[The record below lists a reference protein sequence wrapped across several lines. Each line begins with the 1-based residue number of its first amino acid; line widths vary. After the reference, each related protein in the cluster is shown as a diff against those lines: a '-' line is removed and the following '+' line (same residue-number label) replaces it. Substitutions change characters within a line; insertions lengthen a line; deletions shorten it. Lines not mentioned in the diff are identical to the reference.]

1 MAKIILKTIKDL
13 SRWKKDLNKDINF
26 VPTMGN
32 LHKGHQEL
40 IKSANTTSCGLTLV
54 SIFVNPL
61 QFEDKEDFQNY
72 PKTTLK
78 DHAIAFHS
86 GADVLFL
93 PKEEDLFPK
102 DYNELKFI
110 RASKE
115 LNSTLCGSN
124 RIGHFDGVCKVVYR
138 LLELINPRFLFLG
151 EKDWQ
156 QLLIIKNMIKEMKL
170 NVQIKAIPTQRDND
184 GIPFS
189 SRNNLL
195 QKKDKEKLIFFS
207 KKLHEAKAKFLQEK
221 VIDMDYLIKEFTKKN
236 ISIEYL
242 KLVDAF
248 SLQEKTHLKGI
259 SMLAGA
265 IRCGH
270 TRLID
275 HIFLMRTKPIIAID
289 GPAGSGKSTVT
300 KLLARKLKL
309 LYLDTGAMY
318 RALSWFLINQNV
330 DLSKN
335 DDLKK
340 NLSKISI
347 IFKSDKNSN
356 QDVFINDIC
365 VTTEIRSQKISSIVS
380 KIAAINE
387 VREFLVN
394 EQKKIGNK
402 GGIVAEG
409 RDIGSTV
416 FPKAELKI
424 YLTASINERAKRRQ
438 LELERSSNEKI
449 SFSDIKE
456 QIKSRDKNDMN
467 RSLSPLIKAK
477 DAILIES
484 DGLSVSQIV
493 EKIIKIYDERI
504 PKEIQL

>member
-1 MAKIILKTIKDL
+1 MTKIILKTIKDL
-13 SRWKKDLNKDINF
+13 LKWKKDLNKDINF

-40 IKSANTTSCGLTLV
+40 IKSANIKNCSVTLV
-54 SIFVNPL
+54 SIYVNPL
-61 QFEDKEDFQNY
+61 QFDDKEDFQNY

-78 DHAIAFHS
+78 DQAIAFHS

-93 PKEEDLFPK
+93 PNQEDLFPI
-102 DYNELKFI
+102 DYKELKFI

-115 LNSTLCGSN
+115 LNSTLCGSK

-138 LLELINPRFLFLG
+138 FLDLINPRFLFLG

-170 NVQIKAIPTQRDND
+170 NVQIKSIPTQRDNH

-221 VIDMDYLIKEFTKKN
+221 VIDIDYLMKELTKKN

-248 SLQEKTHLKGI
+248 SLQEKTHPKGI

-265 IRCGH
+265 IKCGN

-275 HIFLMRTKPIIAID
+275 HVFLMRNKPIIAID

-330 DLSKN
+330 DLYKN
-335 DDLKK
+335 DDFKK
-340 NLSKISI
+340 TLSKISI
-347 IFKSDKNSN
+347 IF
-356 QDVFINDIC
+356 
-365 VTTEIRSQKISSIVS
+365 R
-380 KIAAINE
+380 
-387 VREFLVN
+387 L
-394 EQKKIGNK
+394 
-402 GGIVAEG
+402 
-409 RDIGSTV
+409 
-416 FPKAELKI
+416 P
-424 YLTASINERAKRRQ
+424 
-438 LELERSSNEKI
+438 
-449 SFSDIKE
+449 
-456 QIKSRDKNDMN
+456 
-467 RSLSPLIKAK
+467 SL
-477 DAILIES
+477 
-484 DGLSVSQIV
+484 
-493 EKIIKIYDERI
+493 II
-504 PKEIQL
+504 